1 MAELRGTECVYAVK
15 CLKKDV
21 VLEDDD
27 VECTLIER
35 KVLTLA
41 TRHPYLCHLFCTFQ
55 TNSHLFFVMEYLNG
69 GDLMFHIQKSGRF
82 SEARARFYAA
92 EIWSGLN
99 FLHKKGIVY
108 RDLKLDNVLLDFE
121 GHIRIADFGMCKL
134 QIFLDRTADTFCG
147 TPDYMAPEVLSVASV
162 LSAYFLSSYSSRFS
176 RRWLLDE
183 PIDDSS
189 APVAYRRHA
198 RWILFFTP
206 LYIFILQVCGI
217 YVYLYIGLFDN

>member
-1 MAELRGTECVYAVK
+1 MRGTECVYAVK

-55 TNSHLFFVMEYLNG
+55 TDSHLFFVMEYLNG

-82 SEARARFYAA
+82 PEVRARFYAA
-92 EIWSGLN
+92 EILSGLN

-147 TPDYMAPEVLSVASV
+147 TPDYMAPEVRGIRHLYFGPRLRARGGPSRVCATRVDFESARALIADPVGRDLSIV
-162 LSAYFLSSYSSRFS
+162 
-176 RRWLLDE
+176 RR
-183 PIDDSS
+183 S
-189 APVAYRRHA
+189 
-198 RWILFFTP
+198 
-206 LYIFILQVCGI
+206 
-217 YVYLYIGLFDN
+217 